1 MNLLMFGVATFLGFL
16 APNIY
21 ILAALRFIATLG
33 LGAELVTGFAM
44 VAEFAPIRHR
54 GRWAGAVSFIGNIGS
69 PLGLLLCTL
78 IIPSYGWRPLFFIVG
93 AAALIL
99 WMVRRLNI
107 PESPRWLISQ
117 GREEEAKEII
127 EKMEINGSYEPINHD
142 HDHAKHTIN
151 ISLKR
156 GLIVGII
163 AAAATTL
170 CQYTFTT
177 WVPTILVKQ
186 GGDIFHSLMF
196 STVMTIGAPLGALA
210 GSFLIDMFGRRKTI
224 TTGFILIA
232 ILGVAYAYQTNNTMV
247 MIIGFLLTMCMY
259 AMSASI
265 LSVYVPE
272 LFPTRYRFQG
282 KGYAAGSGKLL
293 NVLMP
298 YFII

>member
-1 MNLLMFGVATFLGFL
+1 MFGVATFLGFL

-99 WMVRRLNI
+99 WMVRRHNI

-224 TTGFILIA
+224 TTGFYLDCHLRGGLRLPNEQHDGYDHWVPA
-232 ILGVAYAYQTNNTMV
+232 DDVHVRHERFNPVRLRTR
-247 MIIGFLLTMCMY
+247 IIPNP
-259 AMSASI
+259 
-265 LSVYVPE
+265 VP
-272 LFPTRYRFQG
+272 FPRKR
-282 KGYAAGSGKLL
+282 LRCW
-293 NVLMP
+293 
-298 YFII
+298 